1 MSEGSKGF
9 ESDEGP
15 GDENLGS
22 PTWLALIA
30 AASLLLLLAVSGL
43 GLKAAFAPSLSGS
56 RTLGPDTALGSEPG
70 TTQAI
75 GATPE
80 AVEHPGLAEP
90 APTQACE
97 VAVVAETGS
106 YEVAQVR
113 QTPGGTQVSWIPRG
127 ETIQVCDL
135 SETPGTNIASQ
146 WRRISGGSHD
156 GGWIAERV
164 LSFPNR

>member
-56 RTLGPDTALGSEPG
+56 RTLGPDTALGSEP
-70 TTQAI
+70 
-75 GATPE
+75 
-80 AVEHPGLAEP
+80 

-135 SETPGTNIASQ
+135 SETPGTNIANQ

>member
-56 RTLGPDTALGSEPG
+56 RTLGPDTALGS
-70 TTQAI
+70 
-75 GATPE
+75 
-80 AVEHPGLAEP
+80 EP